1 MYRPPRGRCE
11 GSVSRETRR
20 CVSAADTIYALASGA
35 AAGAVAVVRLSGPG
49 CADALKRLAGGLP
62 PPRRASLRR
71 LRAEDGETLDQA
83 LVLWFPGPASY
94 TGEDAAEL
102 HLHGGRSVIAGV
114 MEALAVTGLRLA
126 EPGEFTRRAF
136 LHDKMDLTAA
146 EGIAD
151 LIAAET
157 AAQRRQA
164 LHQADGG
171 LARLYEGW
179 AARLAR
185 LLAHQEAAIEFAED
199 GLPTDLDAKAKSGAG
214 ELRAEIEAHLAD
226 ARRGELLRE
235 GLVFT
240 IIGAPNAGK
249 SSLLNAL
256 VGREAAIVSARAGTT
271 RDIVEARL
279 DLAGVPVTLSDTAGL
294 REASDEIEAEGI
306 KRAEA
311 RAEQAQLVITVFAAD
326 QKPDAESLRWVGPDA
341 LVLVN
346 KCDLAPAPDLI
357 GGVEPL
363 VVSARDGTGL
373 TTLRDR
379 LAEAA
384 LRLTGAGQGNQ
395 LTRPRHRA
403 ALTETVTL
411 LAEAEAADLPELTAE
426 ALRSALLA
434 LGRLTGRLG
443 VEEILDIVFRD
454 FCIGK

>member
-1 MYRPPRGRCE
+1 
-11 GSVSRETRR
+11 
-20 CVSAADTIYALASGA
+20 VSAADTIYALASGA
-35 AAGAVAVVRLSGPG
+35 AAGAVAVLRLSGPG
-49 CADALKRLAGGLP
+49 TDEAVRRLAGSLP
-62 PPRRASLRR
+62 PPRRASLRW
-71 LRAEDGETLDQA
+71 LRAPDGETLDHA

-114 MEALAVTGLRLA
+114 MEALTAAGLREA

-136 LHDKMDLTAA
+136 LHGKMDLTAA

-151 LIAAET
+151 LVAAET

-171 LARLYEGW
+171 LANLYGGW
-179 AARLAR
+179 AERLAR

-199 GLPTDLDAKAKSGAG
+199 GLPTDLDAKARAGAG
-214 ELRAEIEAHLAD
+214 ALRVEIEAHLAD

-235 GLVFT
+235 GLVFA

-294 REASDEIEAEGI
+294 REAGDEIEAEGI
-306 KRAEA
+306 KRAER
-311 RAEQAQLVITVFAAD
+311 RAQEAQLVITVFAAD
-326 QKPDAESLRWVGPDA
+326 QPPDAETLRWVGPEA

-346 KCDLAPAPDLI
+346 KCDLAPAPAAIADVLAMA
-357 GGVEPL
+357 
-363 VVSARDGTGL
+363 VSALEGIGL
-373 TTLRDR
+373 GTLRDR

-403 ALTETVTL
+403 ALTEAVTL
-411 LAEAEAADLPELTAE
+411 LADAEEASLPELTAE
-426 ALRSALLA
+426 ALRAALFA
-434 LGRLTGRLG
+434 LGRLTGRVG

>member
-1 MYRPPRGRCE
+1 M
-11 GSVSRETRR
+11 
-20 CVSAADTIYALASGA
+20 SAADTIYALASGA
-35 AAGAVAVVRLSGPG
+35 AAGAVAVLRLSGPRTG
-49 CADALKRLAGGLP
+49 EAVRCLAGGLP

-71 LRAEDGETLDQA
+71 LRAPDGETLDHA
-83 LVLWFPGPASY
+83 LVLWFPAPASY

-114 MEALAVTGLRLA
+114 MEALSSAGLRQA
-126 EPGEFTRRAF
+126 EPGEFTRLAF
-136 LHDKMDLTAA
+136 LHGKMDLTAA

-164 LHQADGG
+164 LNQADGG
-171 LARLYEGW
+171 LAKLYGAW
-179 AARLAR
+179 AERLAR
-185 LLAHQEAAIEFAED
+185 LLAHQEASIEFAED
-199 GLPTDLDAKAKSGAG
+199 GLPTDLDAKARAGAG

-226 ARRGELLRE
+226 ARCGELLRE
-235 GLVFT
+235 GLVFA

-294 REASDEIEAEGI
+294 REAGDEIEAEGI
-306 KRAEA
+306 KRAER
-311 RAEQAQLVITVFAAD
+311 RAQEAQLVITLFAAD
-326 QKPDAESLRWVGPDA
+326 QPPDPETRRWVGPEA

-346 KCDLAPAPDLI
+346 KCDLAPAPASI
-357 GGVEPL
+357 AGVATMA
-363 VVSARDGTGL
+363 VSAQQGTGL
-373 TTLRDR
+373 GEVRDR

-384 LRLTGAGQGNQ
+384 LRLTGAGRGNQ

-403 ALTETVTL
+403 ALADAVTL
-411 LAEAEAADLPELTAE
+411 LTEAEGAGLPELAAE
-426 ALRSALLA
+426 ALRAALFA
-434 LGRLTGRLG
+434 LGRLTGRVG

>member
-1 MYRPPRGRCE
+1 M
-11 GSVSRETRR
+11 
-20 CVSAADTIYALASGA
+20 SAADTIYALASGA

-363 VVSARDGTGL
+363 AVSARDGNGL
-373 TTLRDR
+373 AVVRDR

-403 ALTETVTL
+403 ALTETVTP

>member
-1 MYRPPRGRCE
+1 M
-11 GSVSRETRR
+11 
-20 CVSAADTIYALASGA
+20 SAADTIYALASGA
-35 AAGAVAVVRLSGPG
+35 AAGAVAVLRLSGPG
-49 CADALKRLAGGLP
+49 TGEAVMRLAGSLP
-62 PPRRASLRR
+62 AARRASLRR
-71 LRAEDGETLDQA
+71 LRAPDGEILDHA

-114 MEALAVTGLRLA
+114 MEALTAAGLREA

-136 LHDKMDLTAA
+136 LHGKMDLTAA

-151 LIAAET
+151 LVAAET

-171 LARLYEGW
+171 LAKLYGGW
-179 AARLAR
+179 AERLAR

-199 GLPTDLDAKAKSGAG
+199 GLPTDLDVKARAGAG

-235 GLVFT
+235 GLVFA

-294 REASDEIEAEGI
+294 REAGDEIEAEGI
-306 KRAEA
+306 KRAER
-311 RAEQAQLVITVFAAD
+311 RAQEAQLVITVFAAD
-326 QKPDAESLRWVGPDA
+326 QPPDAETLRWVGPEA

-346 KCDLAPAPDLI
+346 KCDLAPAPAAIAD
-357 GGVEPL
+357 VPAMA
-363 VVSARDGTGL
+363 VSAREGIGL
-373 TTLRDR
+373 GTLRER

-403 ALTETVTL
+403 ALTEAVTL
-411 LAEAEAADLPELTAE
+411 LADAEEASLPELTAE
-426 ALRSALLA
+426 ALRAALFA
-434 LGRLTGRLG
+434 LGRLTGRVG

>member
-1 MYRPPRGRCE
+1 
-11 GSVSRETRR
+11 
-20 CVSAADTIYALASGA
+20 VSAADTIYALASGA
-35 AAGAVAVVRLSGPG
+35 AAGAVAVLRLSGPG
-49 CADALKRLAGGLP
+49 TGEAVRRLAGSLP
-62 PPRRASLRR
+62 PPRRASLRW
-71 LRAEDGETLDQA
+71 LRAPDGETLDHA

-114 MEALAVTGLRLA
+114 MEALTAVGLRQA

-136 LHDKMDLTAA
+136 LHGKMDLTAA

-151 LIAAET
+151 LVAAET

-171 LARLYEGW
+171 LAKLYGGW
-179 AARLAR
+179 AERLAR

-199 GLPTDLDAKAKSGAG
+199 GLPTDLDAKARAGAG

-235 GLVFT
+235 GLVFA

-294 REASDEIEAEGI
+294 REAGDEIEAEGI
-306 KRAEA
+306 KRAER
-311 RAEQAQLVITVFAAD
+311 RAQEAQLVITVFAAD
-326 QKPDAESLRWVGPDA
+326 QPPDAETLRWVGSEA

-346 KCDLAPAPDLI
+346 KCDLAPAPAAIAD
-357 GGVEPL
+357 VPAMA
-363 VVSARDGTGL
+363 VSAREGIGL

-384 LRLTGAGQGNQ
+384 QRLTGAGQGNQ
-395 LTRPRHRA
+395 LTRPRHRT
-403 ALTETVTL
+403 ALTEAVTL
-411 LAEAEAADLPELTAE
+411 LAAAAEAGLAELTAE
-426 ALRSALLA
+426 ALRAALFA
-434 LGRLTGRLG
+434 LGRLTGRVG

>member
-1 MYRPPRGRCE
+1 M
-11 GSVSRETRR
+11 
-20 CVSAADTIYALASGA
+20 SAADTIYALASGA
-35 AAGAVAVVRLSGPG
+35 AAGAVAVMRLSGPG
-49 CADALKRLAGGLP
+49 TAAAVRRLAGGLP

-71 LRAEDGETLDQA
+71 LRSPEGETLDHA
-83 LVLWFPGPASY
+83 IVLWFPAPASY

-114 MEALAVTGLRLA
+114 IEALAAARLREA

-136 LHDKMDLTAA
+136 LHGKMDLTAA

-171 LARLYEGW
+171 LAKLYGGW
-179 AARLAR
+179 AERLAR

-199 GLPTDLDAKAKSGAG
+199 GLPTDLDANARAGAG

-235 GLVFT
+235 GLVFA

-256 VGREAAIVSARAGTT
+256 AGREAAIVSARAGTT
-271 RDIVEARL
+271 RDIVEVRL

-294 REASDEIEAEGI
+294 REAGDEIEAEGI
-306 KRAEA
+306 KRAER
-311 RAEQAQLVITVFAAD
+311 RAQEAQLVITVFAAD
-326 QKPDAESLRWVGPDA
+326 QPPDAETLRWVGPEA
-341 LVLVN
+341 LVLFN
-346 KCDLAPAPDLI
+346 KCDLALAPMTIAGVPAMA
-357 GGVEPL
+357 
-363 VVSARDGTGL
+363 VSAREGTAL
-373 TTLRDR
+373 DALRDR
-379 LAEAA
+379 LIKAA
-384 LRLTGAGQGNQ
+384 VRLTGAGQGNQ
-395 LTRPRHRA
+395 ITRPRHRV
-403 ALTETVTL
+403 ALTEAAAL
-411 LAEAEAADLPELTAE
+411 LAEAEAAPLPELTAE
-426 ALRSALLA
+426 ALRAALFA
-434 LGRLTGRLG
+434 IGRLTGRVG

>member
-1 MYRPPRGRCE
+1 M
-11 GSVSRETRR
+11 
-20 CVSAADTIYALASGA
+20 SAADTIYALASGA
-35 AAGAVAVVRLSGPG
+35 AAGAVAVLRLSGPG
-49 CADALKRLAGGLP
+49 TGEAVRRLAGSLP
-62 PPRRASLRR
+62 PPRRVSLRR
-71 LRAEDGETLDQA
+71 LRAPDGETLDHA

-114 MEALAVTGLRLA
+114 MEALTAAGLREA

-136 LHDKMDLTAA
+136 LHGKMDLTAA

-151 LIAAET
+151 LVAAET

-171 LARLYEGW
+171 LAKLYGGW
-179 AARLAR
+179 AERLAR

-199 GLPTDLDAKAKSGAG
+199 GLPTDLDAKARAGAG

-235 GLVFT
+235 GLVFA

-294 REASDEIEAEGI
+294 REAGDEIEAEGI
-306 KRAEA
+306 KRAER
-311 RAEQAQLVITVFAAD
+311 RAQEAQLVITVFAAD
-326 QKPDAESLRWVGPDA
+326 QPPDAETLRWVGPEA

-346 KCDLAPAPDLI
+346 KCDLAPAPAVIADA
-357 GGVEPL
+357 PAMA
-363 VVSARDGTGL
+363 VSAREGTGL
-373 TTLRDR
+373 GTLRDR

-384 LRLTGAGQGNQ
+384 HRLTGAGQGNQ
-395 LTRPRHRA
+395 LTRPRHRT
-403 ALTETVTL
+403 ALTEAVTL
-411 LAEAEAADLPELTAE
+411 LAAAAEAGLAELTAE
-426 ALRSALLA
+426 ALRAALFA
-434 LGRLTGRLG
+434 LGRLTGRVG

>member
-1 MYRPPRGRCE
+1 M
-11 GSVSRETRR
+11 
-20 CVSAADTIYALASGA
+20 SAADTIYALASGA
-35 AAGAVAVVRLSGPG
+35 AAGAVAVLRLSGLG
-49 CADALKRLAGGLP
+49 TGEAVRRLAGSLP
-62 PPRRASLRR
+62 PARRASLRR
-71 LRAEDGETLDQA
+71 LRAPDGETLDHA

-114 MEALAVTGLRLA
+114 MEALTAAGLREA

-136 LHDKMDLTAA
+136 LHGKMDLTAA

-151 LIAAET
+151 LVAAET

-171 LARLYEGW
+171 LAKLYGGW
-179 AARLAR
+179 AERLAR

-199 GLPTDLDAKAKSGAG
+199 GLPTDLDAKARAGAG
-214 ELRAEIEAHLAD
+214 ELRAEIAAHLAD

-235 GLVFT
+235 GLVFA

-294 REASDEIEAEGI
+294 REAGDEIEAEGI
-306 KRAEA
+306 KRAER
-311 RAEQAQLVITVFAAD
+311 RAQEAQLVLTVFAAD
-326 QKPDAESLRWVGPDA
+326 QPPDAETLRWVGPEA

-346 KCDLAPAPDLI
+346 KCDLAPASAAI
-357 GGVEPL
+357 AGVPAMA
-363 VVSARDGTGL
+363 VSAREGAGL
-373 TTLRDR
+373 DTLRDR

-403 ALTETVTL
+403 ALTEAVML
-411 LAEAEAADLPELTAE
+411 LAEAEEASLPELTAE
-426 ALRSALLA
+426 ALRAALFA
-434 LGRLTGRLG
+434 LGRLTGRVG